1 MNDLAWTT
9 FGFSRDDARRSL
21 AGHLEAG
28 VFAVD
33 PFGSLDVAGGGGLIQ
48 FAATRRGA
56 ARSA

>member
-1 MNDLAWTT
+1 MSDLAWTT
-9 FGFSRDDARRSL
+9 FGFSHDDAGRSL

-33 PFGSLDVAGGGGLIQ
+33 LFGSLDVAGGGGLIQ
-48 FAATRRGA
+48 FAAARRRA